1 MSIYEHAIRPL
12 LFRLDPERVHDAA
25 ILAGRALGS
34 NPVTRGALSLLYR
47 RERPILAQRI
57 AGVGFRNP
65 VGLAAGFDKNARL
78 TRVLPSLGFGFA
90 EVGSV
95 TARAYGGNPRPRLV
109 RLPEDRAIIVNYGLK
124 SDGAIAVRK
133 RLRGR
138 HAIPI
143 GVNVAATNTRFASDD
158 DALDD
163 WINGLRLLSESGDYL
178 TINLSCPNT
187 HDPRNWCAPEMA
199 RELIRRIESENLAF
213 GKPVFLKLS
222 ADLATEDLDRI
233 ILLCRSRQ
241 WITGFII
248 ANLVKERKGLR
259 LASQHASRGG
269 ISGVPVMPRSLALV
283 RRAYGK
289 AGNRFVIIGC
299 GGVFTAEDAYAYIR
313 AGASLVQLVT
323 GLIYGGP
330 GTVKRINDGLARLFK
345 RDGFRNVRDAV
356 GADRPP
362 S

>member
-1 MSIYEHAIRPL
+1 MSIYERAIRPL

-158 DALDD
+158 DGRQFIDGIAIPLHHVVERFNTGVQFLDEPNVRALYHS
-163 WINGLRLLSESGDYL
+163 ISS
-178 TINLSCPNT
+178 
-187 HDPRNWCAPEMA
+187 
-199 RELIRRIESENLAF
+199 
-213 GKPVFLKLS
+213 
-222 ADLATEDLDRI
+222 
-233 ILLCRSRQ
+233 
-241 WITGFII
+241 
-248 ANLVKERKGLR
+248 
-259 LASQHASRGG
+259 SRGRNSSG
-269 ISGVPVMPRSLALV
+269 SGAPARTPSPIARIASHHEAHIS
-283 RRAYGK
+283 
-289 AGNRFVIIGC
+289 
-299 GGVFTAEDAYAYIR
+299 
-313 AGASLVQLVT
+313 AS
-323 GLIYGGP
+323 G
-330 GTVKRINDGLARLFK
+330 
-345 RDGFRNVRDAV
+345 
-356 GADRPP
+356 